1 MTTRKKKTQPARR
14 APARAARGTPVRPA
28 APKGGS
34 PKKQEEIE
42 PATEDP
48 SAAKKTPT
56 SGARR
61 AQAQTAKH
69 AAKKGRKV
77 VQEDALPLDVL
88 GEIDEMVL
96 DSSLLLDAQRSDD
109 TQGGDQSA
117 SGVHGSDRRDE
128 SLGDSDDENQSSA
141 DEPSDADD
149 AGTNDEGESV
159 DELEAE
165 QADERSS
172 PNNSRAENHA
182 SNPEQE
188 SSEGNPEDSESSGV
202 DGSEASEDAEQG
214 GAAVYELS
222 DFLRP
227 QREDA
232 PIVDATG
239 PDTPEAVAGDELGTD
254 TSANDTETFLKC
266 ALEAVMFA
274 SDKPLTVRDI
284 AKALQL
290 DRRRAQEILTLLRS
304 DYENRGFRIDEVAD
318 GFAFRSHP
326 KIADYVRAFLEQ
338 KPVKLSR
345 AQLETLAIVAYRQPI
360 TRPET
365 DDIRGVDC
373 GPVLKGLLERDL
385 IRVIGKKDEPGRPM
399 LYGTTP
405 AFLEL
410 FGLKSL
416 EELPTLKEFTELTDE
431 SRRKFENEMGE
442 EAPIG
447 LADFGL
453 SNSDENAAQD
463 AGGSAPEALSAQE
476 APEGDTE
483 PSCPAEGEDAGA
495 ENQTTDEDDGLE
507 SLDQPSGTDED
518 ESDDDED
525 ESDDDED
532 ESEETDPK

>member
-14 APARAARGTPVRPA
+14 APARAARWTPVRPA

-34 PKKQEEIE
+34 SKKREETE
-42 PATEDP
+42 PAFEDP
-48 SAAKKTPT
+48 PVAKKTPT

-61 AQAQTAKH
+61 AQAQTPKH

-96 DSSLLLDAQRSDD
+96 DSSLLLDAQRPDD
-109 TQGGDQSA
+109 DQGGDRSA
-117 SGVHGSDRRDE
+117 SGFHADRDE
-128 SLGDSDDENQSSA
+128 PRDKTLGNSDEENQ
-141 DEPSDADD
+141 ESDAD
-149 AGTNDEGESV
+149 ASGIDEIESV

-165 QADERSS
+165 QADERPSS
-172 PNNSRAENHA
+172 NNSQAENGT
-182 SNPEQE
+182 SDLDEE
-188 SSEGNPEDSESSGV
+188 SSDATPEDSESSGV
-202 DGSEASEDAEQG
+202 DGSDASEDAEQE

-304 DYENRGFRIDEVAD
+304 DYQNRGFRIDEVAD

-326 KIADYVRAFLEQ
+326 KVADYVRAFLEQ

-431 SRRKFENEMGE
+431 SRRQFENEMGE
-442 EAPIG
+442 EAPVG

-453 SNSDENAAQD
+453 SSQDEPPPD
-463 AGGSAPEALSAQE
+463 AEESAVPDASPASA
-476 APEGDTE
+476 E
-483 PSCPAEGEDAGA
+483 PDF
-495 ENQTTDEDDGLE
+495 
-507 SLDQPSGTDED
+507 DQPSI
-518 ESDDDED
+518 
-525 ESDDDED
+525 
-532 ESEETDPK
+532 